1 MALKIISFWL
11 YFWDLTLSNLLVLI
25 LSSLPILNAGIQSCL
40 NFLLSFYLAS
50 FLSSSFLPTCVF
62 KYLFCLL
69 MILRSSIFLSSL
81 QLFFTFLNLSS
92 FFHFH
97 FLIFF
102 LQILTLPL
110 PFPVSNSCLRTY
122 VSRLLEQPFNL
133 LFSIFLN
140 YISFSNY
147 CLQLYNFKSH
157 LDSV

>member
-110 PFPVSNSCLRTY
+110 PFPVFPTHAFVRQSTLRTA
-122 VSRLLEQPFNL
+122 LQLTFFNL
-133 LFSIFLN
+133 FKLHLIFKLL
-140 YISFSNY
+140 STT
-147 CLQLYNFKSH
+147 LQF
-157 LDSV
+157 